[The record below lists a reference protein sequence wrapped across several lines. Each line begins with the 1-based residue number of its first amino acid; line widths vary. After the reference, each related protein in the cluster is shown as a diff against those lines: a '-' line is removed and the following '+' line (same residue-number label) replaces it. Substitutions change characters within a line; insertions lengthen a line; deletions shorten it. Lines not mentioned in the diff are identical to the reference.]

1 VIFPAIRQG
10 FQCRLAR
17 WTPSSARPSRW
28 LLFCFLFL
36 IPFVLGSA
44 QEEKKGFGEVFDREA
59 LRRVRTACVDTSY
72 LEEADALDIK
82 DFVAREYQPGQ
93 LLSQIPWN
101 LTDQCAAADAVIR
114 VYFTQ
119 SELLTREEG
128 NLLRGGVPTVT
139 FSEQVIQAVLFIYDP
154 ASVRVL
160 FRTEGQDKGTK
171 RAALL
176 KDPFSRLVKDLKR
189 AKLLT
194 VPPAP
199 PGR

>member
-1 VIFPAIRQG
+1 
-10 FQCRLAR
+10 
-17 WTPSSARPSRW
+17 
-28 LLFCFLFL
+28 
-36 IPFVLGSA
+36 
-44 QEEKKGFGEVFDREA
+44 
-59 LRRVRTACVDTSY
+59 
-72 LEEADALDIK
+72 
-82 DFVAREYQPGQ
+82 
-93 LLSQIPWN
+93 
-101 LTDQCAAADAVIR
+101 
-114 VYFTQ
+114 
-119 SELLTREEG
+119 
-128 NLLRGGVPTVT
+128 VPTVT